1 MESAVSLTLLGALLL
16 LAAPG
21 LQRFRELQ
29 QASSD
34 RAAALRGCSAA
45 LECVVA
51 LRWEK
56 IDASA
61 ASDKAV
67 LQAVQGNL
75 ADARLELEIAEEP
88 MSAKR
93 ITATVSWP
101 SRVGDEFRVRLST
114 WRHRDAEGTP

>member
-1 MESAVSLTLLGALLL
+1 M
-16 LAAPG
+16 AAG

-34 RAAALRGCSAA
+34 RAAACAA
-45 LECVVA
+45 VRLPWNA
-51 LRWEK
+51 SWRMRWEK

-101 SRVGDEFRVRLST
+101 SRVGD
-114 WRHRDAEGTP
+114 G